1 MENIKKCT
9 KKLKE
14 YYIPNMLNNLVSLQ
28 NNISIKEKL
37 NYSNINFSDEKTLI
51 YYTKIFS
58 DKALMIQNINN
69 LFTNYFQI
77 INSYNT
83 TLNNIKNE
91 ILNVQKILL
100 EKKDSE
106 IKDLF
111 ENNNNRKEQM
121 KEYLNLIE
129 ISNKYN
135 ILLKINWDIIDFKE
149 YFTNPENLRK
159 NIIKIYEDLERF

>member
-77 INSYNT
+77 IN
-83 TLNNIKNE
+83 
-91 ILNVQKILL
+91 
-100 EKKDSE
+100 
-106 IKDLF
+106 
-111 ENNNNRKEQM
+111 
-121 KEYLNLIE
+121 
-129 ISNKYN
+129 
-135 ILLKINWDIIDFKE
+135 
-149 YFTNPENLRK
+149 
-159 NIIKIYEDLERF
+159 